1 MPLCPHVQSQR
12 SVTAETPRARLHAL
26 GDKTNRSVM
35 PVRGSGHKKAE
46 QTGMGISLAATAAG
60 LSIANDGGVA
70 GSRIPPW
77 QSCVRAA
84 AVISFNAAHR
94 VPLPSPLHQ
103 TRYFFSLQ
111 LGRSISTFVI
121 RQTEGRAALPLK
133 AANSI
138 HRDSLATWI
147 HAPRTS
153 KQRYLGHGSHT
164 TGKHPASC
172 PIICKFNISILSLRA
187 TRIDKVIVVSLAILL
202 RVPMLTIGSPT

>member
-84 AVISFNAAHR
+84 AFISFNAAHR
-94 VPLPSPLHQ
+94 VLLPSPLYQ
-103 TRYFFSLQ
+103 SRFFFPFQ
-111 LGRSISTFVI
+111 PGRSISTFVI
-121 RQTEGRAALPLK
+121 RQTEGLAALPSK
-133 AANSI
+133 AANSNY
-138 HRDSLATWI
+138 RDSLATWI
-147 HAPRTS
+147 HAPRTP

-164 TGKHPASC
+164 TAKRPASC
-172 PIICKFNISILSLRA
+172 TIICKFNISIPSLRA
-187 TRIDKVIVVSLAILL
+187 TRIDQFIVVSLGILV
-202 RVPMLTIGSPT
+202 RVPMLTIHSPT